1 MQPAAGGF
9 FASRSPECAPGP
21 SAPAP
26 PLFPRAP
33 ASRAFPLYRTRDSQ
47 HLGIHADRW
56 AHPRVHPYGRSSLP
70 WDGLHGSHGERA
82 ARRDV
87 AARRTHCAAFDA
99 FDGNQAPEGAE
110 AQEFR
115 LPGENGAGAPGT
127 SGSGATTSAGEER
140 KPPDADHSPV
150 DLPRRL
156 QRAVRRAQ
164 AFTNEVL
171 SDLRGDVLMDR
182 LAARSVPWTLW
193 SVAQVLFSWLVAFT
207 CIGWWAVPWILGLT
221 GQTRYT
227 MSMRGQ
233 ALLHLVLDV
242 WQCIMTMFIL
252 WATLRQHKP
261 LQLGIFPFSLKPRTW
276 LPYVLLGLCS
286 FPFIEGLSNIGADIF
301 PDESEAWAHGLGETL
316 LSCDPITAGSYFL
329 VVAVC
334 APLWEEVMFRGFLMP
349 SFAKYLK
356 VPGAVVAS
364 AVLFSMAHF
373 SLSRSLPLVLLGAVI
388 GVLFA
393 ASRNLTTAV
402 VLHSLWNFWVLITIG
417 GRVA

>member
-1 MQPAAGGF
+1 MRLS
-9 FASRSPECAPGP
+9 ASSGDPDCARG
-21 SAPAP
+21 
-26 PLFPRAP
+26 
-33 ASRAFPLYRTRDSQ
+33 SRPQ
-47 HLGIHADRW
+47 
-56 AHPRVHPYGRSSLP
+56 
-70 WDGLHGSHGERA
+70 
-82 ARRDV
+82 
-87 AARRTHCAAFDA
+87 
-99 FDGNQAPEGAE
+99 
-110 AQEFR
+110 
-115 LPGENGAGAPGT
+115 
-127 SGSGATTSAGEER
+127 
-140 KPPDADHSPV
+140 
-150 DLPRRL
+150 
-156 QRAVRRAQ
+156 
-164 AFTNEVL
+164 VL

-221 GQTRYT
+221 GQTRCAAHAGVANATGLSLLPCPCHGATPSPLALPRRYT

-261 LQLGIFPFSLKPRTW
+261 LQLGIFPFSLKPRRGRLLARATVRSHSLSPAGGAQRLTDSTGAPVSYRTW

-349 SFAKYLK
+349 SFAK
-356 VPGAVVAS
+356 VSRFARMHGRPGRPRWCI
-364 AVLFSMAHF
+364 AHA
-373 SLSRSLPLVLLGAVI
+373 P
-388 GVLFA
+388 
-393 ASRNLTTAV
+393 
-402 VLHSLWNFWVLITIG
+402 
-417 GRVA
+417 